1 MIYNESLNLLFVHI
15 QKTAGTSIHQALLNE
30 EGSLDIRPHHLRLCD
45 VRLPRTKPRVVAV
58 VRNPWERHVSWYRMM
73 VRKGVHNAF
82 SAYLLQPEPSGEEVT
97 FSTFVRR
104 TAAIRETAEPELRRP
119 LASYLH
125 AVRPKLFSPYLKSLG
140 WNQEDYL
147 TVDGA
152 YLADEVLRFE
162 HLEAQ
167 WHDLGGQI
175 KPGEGWSHVLP
186 KANRDPGRA
195 QLNWREVYQREE
207 DVELVAAG
215 FARDI
220 QRFGFAF
227 DR

>member
-1 MIYNESLNLLFVHI
+1 MIYNARLNLLFVHI
-15 QKTAGTSIHQALLNE
+15 QKTAGTSIHHALLRE
-30 EGSLDIRPHHLRLCD
+30 AGSRDIRPHHVRLCD
-45 VRLPRTKPRVVAV
+45 VRLPKAKPRIVAV

-82 SAYLLQPEPSGEEVT
+82 SAYLLQPEPSGEPVT

-104 TAAIRETAEPELRRP
+104 TAAVRETAGDELRRP
-119 LASYLH
+119 LRSYVWPV
-125 AVRPKLFSPYLKSLG
+125 APKPFTPYLKSLG
-140 WNQEDYL
+140 WNHEDYL

-162 HLEAQ
+162 DLDAH
-167 WHDLGGQI
+167 WHDLGNRV
-175 KPGEGWSHVLP
+175 KPGEGWSHALP

-195 QLNWREVYQREE
+195 QFNWRQTYQREE
-207 DVELVAAG
+207 DVEVVAAG

-220 QRFGFAF
+220 RRFGFAF